1 VKLPTKPG
9 VYAKFP
15 LAALAFGE
23 AQARIAGVDHGIVAE
38 YQAAMEAGD
47 VFPALDVFF
56 DRDGDKKYRVADGE
70 HRGRGAILAP
80 KKTHAITLHIGDRRA
95 AVLFAVGANAG
106 LGRKVD
112 DKRNAVGLLLS
123 DEEWCAWSDREIARR
138 CRVSP
143 TLVGEERRRHLS
155 TRGQMDAPAE
165 RTFTRAGATHTMRTD
180 GINAT
185 RPKAEPTRIVERIE
199 VPDDDGWVMP
209 AEDVTLLGEEG
220 PDYEEG
226 PGLPPDAA
234 DDEGPSGLSPSELNE
249 HISRT
254 LGEAF
259 AEKLLTDE
267 PWRAPAMPERAF
279 AAPSF
284 RAALANCVDDINGYL
299 SNAATVYRHMKTLHE
314 EAFAAGKVTEPLESF
329 IPSPLL
335 AMAVKFSE
343 LASMARQACDALI
356 IAERAA

>member
-1 VKLPTKPG
+1 VSEQEKLIDPKLLRLDGGTQLREGG
-9 VYAKFP
+9 VNKVIVEEYAEAMRSGAKFAP
-15 LAALAFGE
+15 AHVFEDEEGLWPGDGHHRAAA
-23 AQARIAGVDHGIVAE
+23 AIIAKKKLRAIVQPGGQRAAILFATGANGDHG
-38 YQAAMEAGD
+38 
-47 VFPALDVFF
+47 L
-56 DRDGDKKYRVADGE
+56 
-70 HRGRGAILAP
+70 
-80 KKTHAITLHIGDRRA
+80 RRT
-95 AVLFAVGANAG
+95 NA
-106 LGRKVD
+106 
-112 DKRNAVGLLLS
+112 DKRRSVATLLG
-123 DEEWCAWSDREIARR
+123 DEEWGSWSDRRIAEHAGVSNHLVASL
-138 CRVSP
+138 RVESGGNGSHV
-143 TLVGEERRRHLS
+143 T
-155 TRGQMDAPAE
+155 TRKGADGKSYTAPPP
-165 RTFTRAGATHTMRTD
+165 RA
-180 GINAT
+180 
-185 RPKAEPTRIVERIE
+185 KAEPTRIVERIE